1 MDDDCHKNGKESA
14 RPWLWA
20 KMSVEYAIPGFV
32 YGIRLCFI
40 FPMANP
46 PFGEFIG
53 NIWEYVLFV

>member
-1 MDDDCHKNGKESA
+1 MMIATRMGRNPLVLGYG
-14 RPWLWA
+14 A